1 MAAAQSALAALTAQ
15 TTAAGLG
22 APYYVDACDDAA
34 NARRYGFQ
42 ALTSYG
48 PCTGVGGGHQPWN
61 ALTAR
66 DARINN
72 QQLPGGLQHVL
83 VLTATQDGRPRGCV
97 AGYYDAWHDLPTY
110 GQWEDTV
117 RGAYDAL
124 AKEPTRAPGGAVI
137 YAWNELDEGGPG
149 IVPTRQLGD
158 TYLAAIKAVT
168 SGAYP
173 STYENTVDDANLAIS
188 YTGPWTYDGP
198 ANAPCRVREHT
209 LGADGDPHWAF
220 IGNDETTTA
229 TPGAVASLTADGA
242 ARLQLIGARG
252 PNRGQVDVSV
262 DGGPL
267 TSVDLYGAVLAPQQ
281 ILFDSGPL
289 PVATHT
295 ISVTVRLTAIPHRGA
310 LWWGSMRSGS
320 SPAGR
325 AAGPGPRGAL
335 GGGGTGTPPARRPE
349 LGSGPRGHEL
359 SGVPHRVPP
368 HGGRS
373 HAGHE
378 PRRPAP
384 GRGTRARHSGPARDL
399 LRRHWRGERRRDLPL
414 YYPGGRWGAGERLLG
429 HRQRHPD
436 A

>member
-83 VLTATQDGRPRGCV
+83 VLTATQDGHPRGCV

-295 ISVTVRLTAIPHRGA
+295 ISVTVRADRDPASG
-310 LWWGSMRSGS
+310 GSLVGIDAFRVI
-320 SPAGR
+320 AGR
-325 AAGPGPRGAL
+325 PGCRSRPS
-335 GGGGTGTPPARRPE
+335 RRP
-349 LGSGPRGHEL
+349 GGWGHWD
-359 SGVPHRVPP
+359 
-368 HGGRS
+368 
-373 HAGHE
+373 
-378 PRRPAP
+378 
-384 GRGTRARHSGPARDL
+384 TT
-399 LRRHWRGERRRDLPL
+399 
-414 YYPGGRWGAGERLLG
+414 GAST
-429 HRQRHPD
+429 
-436 A
+436 